1 MSVKKK
7 GELVPAVFFFI
18 QRFTMA
24 IENAPQIT
32 NLTFRLRPQTQNNS
46 DALKSSVL
54 FRVACQERG
63 RWFFFICCAVCWAA
77 ALSSKC
83 VVSIF
88 CRM

>member
-24 IENAPQIT
+24 IEKAPQIT

-63 RWFFFICCAVCWAA
+63 RWFFFYMLCCLLGSCTLFKVRCKYI
-77 ALSSKC
+77 L
-83 VVSIF
+83 
-88 CRM
+88 